1 MPAKIK
7 ICGISTPEALDA
19 TIAARADYAGLVF
32 YPASPRAVTSNVA
45 GALTSR
51 AAGQIAMV
59 GLFVDADDA
68 VIADALVAAKL
79 NALQLHGS
87 ESPERVAQLRARFG
101 KPVWKALPVAS
112 ASDVARAAAY
122 AGAADLILFDAK
134 TPGALPGG
142 MGLAFDWS
150 LLAGYRGA
158 LPWGLAGGLNPTN
171 VAEAIARTG
180 APLVDTSS
188 GVESSLVLKSI
199 PVGVA
204 YAVWSGLGVV
214 IITAIAWLLHGQ
226 KLDAWGFVGMGLI
239 IAAFLLAR
247 SPSWKSLRRP
257 TPW

>member
-87 ESPERVAQLRARFG
+87 ESPERVAQL
-101 KPVWKALPVAS
+101 LS
-112 ASDVARAAAY
+112 
-122 AGAADLILFDAK
+122 LIH
-134 TPGALPGG
+134 
-142 MGLAFDWS
+142 
-150 LLAGYRGA
+150 
-158 LPWGLAGGLNPTN
+158 
-171 VAEAIARTG
+171 I
-180 APLVDTSS
+180 
-188 GVESSLVLKSI
+188 
-199 PVGVA
+199 
-204 YAVWSGLGVV
+204 
-214 IITAIAWLLHGQ
+214 
-226 KLDAWGFVGMGLI
+226 
-239 IAAFLLAR
+239 
-247 SPSWKSLRRP
+247 
-257 TPW
+257 

>member
-7 ICGISTPEALDA
+7 ICGISTPKRSMRPSRRE
-19 TIAARADYAGLVF
+19 ADYAGLVF

-79 NALQLHGS
+79 NALQL
-87 ESPERVAQLRARFG
+87 RFG
-101 KPVWKALPVAS
+101 IARTRGPVARAVWQAGVEALPVAS

-134 TPGALPGG
+134 TPKGALPGG

-171 VAEAIARTG
+171 VAEAIAHRSAAGRYLQRRRKRARITG
-180 APLVDTSS
+180 P
-188 GVESSLVLKSI
+188 
-199 PVGVA
+199 
-204 YAVWSGLGVV
+204 
-214 IITAIAWLLHGQ
+214 
-226 KLDAWGFVGMGLI
+226 
-239 IAAFLLAR
+239 
-247 SPSWKSLRRP
+247 
-257 TPW
+257 

>member
-7 ICGISTPEALDA
+7 ICGSAH
-19 TIAARADYAGLVF
+19 
-32 YPASPRAVTSNVA
+32 PRRSMRPSRRGRTMPGWCSIQRRPVRVTSNVA

-134 TPGALPGG
+134 TPKGALPGG

-188 GVESSLVLKSI
+188 GVESAPALPARDGSI
-199 PVGVA
+199 FISA
-204 YAVWSGLGVV
+204 
-214 IITAIAWLLHGQ
+214 Q
-226 KLDAWGFVGMGLI
+226 
-239 IAAFLLAR
+239 R
-247 SPSWKSLRRP
+247 SISFEADF
-257 TPW
+257 TP

>member
-101 KPVWKALPVAS
+101 KPVWGIGSSTALFCES
-112 ASDVARAAAY
+112 
-122 AGAADLILFDAK
+122 
-134 TPGALPGG
+134 GG
-142 MGLAFDWS
+142 
-150 LLAGYRGA
+150 
-158 LPWGLAGGLNPTN
+158 
-171 VAEAIARTG
+171 
-180 APLVDTSS
+180 
-188 GVESSLVLKSI
+188 
-199 PVGVA
+199 
-204 YAVWSGLGVV
+204 
-214 IITAIAWLLHGQ
+214 
-226 KLDAWGFVGMGLI
+226 
-239 IAAFLLAR
+239 
-247 SPSWKSLRRP
+247 
-257 TPW
+257 